1 MTDSLAPCP
10 FCGQEAEQDF
20 QQSYRDMQT
29 GRVDHGAAVY
39 CTGCNANMIMCRGDH
54 PGLSDEERMAV
65 VVEGWNRRT
74 PPPSSHLLGLS
85 DAQVEAV
92 LHLVESRLCIIWSKI
107 GAREE
112 FANQLRVLEPAPED
126 PVGLCEACGEPFED
140 GDLVYWMADDT
151 GHIHADCC
159 GPERDS
165 YVGPDGAPLKDGD
178 PIPEPFA
185 YRDPRTTTEGK
196 DNG

>member
-1 MTDSLAPCP
+1 MTTETSLAQTIVKTMREITTTPNP
-10 FCGQEAEQDF
+10 SRPSYVLVNTKDLEAVIEEHLDEYL
-20 QQSYRDMQT
+20 SRD
-29 GRVDHGAAVY
+29 R
-39 CTGCNANMIMCRGDH
+39 
-54 PGLSDEERMAV
+54 DE
-65 VVEGWNRRT
+65 T
-74 PPPSSHLLGLS
+74 PPPSTHLLGLS

-92 LHLVESRLCIIWSKI
+92 LHLVESRLCIVWSKI

-112 FANQLRVLEPAPED
+112 FANQLRVLELAPED
-126 PVGLCEACGEPFED
+126 PVEICEACGEPFED
-140 GDLVYWMADDT
+140 GDLVYWIADDT